1 MSCRTSNID
10 DEFIR
15 SAGGGATSQN
25 KTPHIVHGHQ
35 EQISH
40 TCKLHTIIAVPWT
53 RQQSRDRE
61 SLSVTFQPLPF
72 FELVSYRQS
81 LVHFTGGGRNNNRCS
96 SPSHNIYNNTSNQH
110 RSEEKIYSS
119 PLPPHP
125 SKNIKTIQEIL
136 LLQQPTKYMCSCR
149 QKTSRR
155 QADEQQAG
163 STRKYNRATIS
174 RNQK

>member
-25 KTPHIVHGHQ
+25 KTPHIVHVHQ
-35 EQISH
+35 QQISH

-53 RQQSRDRE
+53 RQQSRDGE
-61 SLSVTFQPLPF
+61 SLWVTFQPLPF

-81 LVHFTGGGRNNNRCS
+81 LVHSTAGGRNNNRCS

-110 RSEEKIYSS
+110 RSEEKIYFS

-125 SKNIKTIQEIL
+125 SKNIKIIQETL
-136 LLQQPTKYMCSCR
+136 LNSR
-149 QKTSRR
+149 QNICEA
-155 QADEQQAG
+155 AD
-163 STRKYNRATIS
+163 R
-174 RNQK
+174 

>member
-25 KTPHIVHGHQ
+25 KTPHIVHGHH

-40 TCKLHTIIAVPWT
+40 TCKLHTIIVDATTKQGRGIPVGN
-53 RQQSRDRE
+53 
-61 SLSVTFQPLPF
+61 
-72 FELVSYRQS
+72 VSAAAILRACVLQAK
-81 LVHFTGGGRNNNRCS
+81 LVHSTAGGGRNNNRCS

-125 SKNIKTIQEIL
+125 SKNIKIIQETL
-136 LLQQPTKYMCSCR
+136 LNSR
-149 QKTSRR
+149 QNICEA
-155 QADEQQAG
+155 AD
-163 STRKYNRATIS
+163 R
-174 RNQK
+174 